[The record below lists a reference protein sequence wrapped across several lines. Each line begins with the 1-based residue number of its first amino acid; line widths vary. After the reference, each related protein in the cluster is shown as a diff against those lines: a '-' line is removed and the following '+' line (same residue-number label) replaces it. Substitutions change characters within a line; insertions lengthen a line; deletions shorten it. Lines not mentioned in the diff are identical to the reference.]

1 MAKYVYNVR
10 VEANEYEPLETLL
23 DKAGYDSELLE
34 TYEGDEDDG
43 ILRGLN
49 TMYVY
54 MVRQTQNEAGS
65 MWDES
70 YKNETI
76 YVCST
81 EEEAQRRARE
91 LNKMYGHGCIFS
103 EDGDFEEI
111 DYEDT
116 YDEGVH
122 YYDVEAMRIDKPMA

>member
-1 MAKYVYNVR
+1 MAKHVYNVR

-34 TYEGDEDDG
+34 TYEGDEDDE
-43 ILRGLN
+43 ILRGLGAL
-49 TMYVY
+49 TVY
-54 MVRQTQNEAGS
+54 MVRQTQNEPEA
-65 MWDES
+65 MLDDI

-81 EEEAQRRARE
+81 KEEAQRRARE

-103 EDGDFEEI
+103 DDGDFEEI
-111 DYEDT
+111 DYEEIDS
-116 YDEGVH
+116 GVH
-122 YYDVEAMRIDKPMA
+122 YYDVEAIRIDKPMA

>member
-1 MAKYVYNVR
+1 MAKHVYNIR

-43 ILRGLN
+43 ILRGLS

-76 YVCST
+76 YICST

-103 EDGDFEEI
+103 EDWDFEEI

>member
-1 MAKYVYNVR
+1 MAKHVYNVR

-34 TYEGDEDDG
+34 TYEGDEDDE
-43 ILRGLN
+43 ILRGLGAL
-49 TMYVY
+49 TVY
-54 MVRQTQNEAGS
+54 MVRQTQNEPEA
-65 MWDES
+65 MLDDI

-81 EEEAQRRARE
+81 KEEAQRRARE

-103 EDGDFEEI
+103 DDGDFEEI
-111 DYEDT
+111 DYEEIDS
-116 YDEGVH
+116 GVH

>member
-34 TYEGDEDDG
+34 TYEGDEDDE
-43 ILRGLN
+43 ILRGLGAL
-49 TMYVY
+49 TVY
-54 MVRQTQNEAGS
+54 MVRQTQNEPEA
-65 MWDES
+65 MLDDI

-81 EEEAQRRARE
+81 KEEAQRRARE

-103 EDGDFEEI
+103 DDGDFEEI
-111 DYEDT
+111 DS
-116 YDEGVH
+116 GVH